1 MDHRPQQAYHAE
13 QPARRVFGR
22 HTGNYDCAHGR
33 VAYRE
38 QHILCPEG
46 VYGNVRVR
54 EVKDQ
59 KQKAQSGQSH
69 GEYPQ
74 RPGQPCSSA
83 VTHPADSLVPIP
95 LSLLLK
101 YTLQHYRLL
110 NVTTKVTSF
119 VYCAE
124 NADPSK
130 IHHQRGKRCMLAL
143 AKSRADFS
151 RWCAL
156 PVIRPAY
163 LLTHPTL
170 PFVDRFMPLLS
181 PSKQVS
187 ASHRSECLFTS
198 PISYTRQ

>member
-69 GEYPQ
+69 GECPQ

-83 VTHPADSLVPIP
+83 VAHPIDSSTLFPCP
-95 LSLLLK
+95 FCHNP
-101 YTLQHYRLL
+101 TLQHYRLPSVTT
-110 NVTTKVTSF
+110 NVTRIIFGAEKCRTSEDHLWITLNE
-119 VYCAE
+119 A
-124 NADPSK
+124 
-130 IHHQRGKRCMLAL
+130 KRCMLVFLKL
-143 AKSRADFS
+143 ASDFS
-151 RWCAL
+151 RGCAPWL
-156 PVIRPAY
+156 
-163 LLTHPTL
+163 HP
-170 PFVDRFMPLLS
+170 
-181 PSKQVS
+181 
-187 ASHRSECLFTS
+187 
-198 PISYTRQ
+198 